1 MIPRTGACLNYTA
14 SVKLIHLNIKRKFP
28 PQLHPFSRVTPVI
41 PNFMIKTSATM
52 ILGPTALNHD
62 QVRDNRNTVNYIHPL
77 FMDFDNL
84 LVAA

>member
-1 MIPRTGACLNYTA
+1 MISRTGACLNYTA

-28 PQLHPFSRVTPVI
+28 PQLHPFSRVTSVI

-62 QVRDNRNTVNYIHPL
+62 QVRDNRNWVNYLHPHL
-77 FMDFDNL
+77 EDLDNL
-84 LVAA
+84 LVGV